1 VVVFEPARSIYRF
14 PARQADLADPLG
26 VVGAIEQ
33 NQVGLF
39 TKRIN
44 VAPDAGDILMHFFG
58 RPTMLAPMQT
68 PASKET
74 GVCIGLVAG
83 ARFAPDSEQLPIV
96 LANWRYEGV
105 KHAERQMVRVGQAA

>member
-83 ARFAPDSEQLPIV
+83 ARFAPDSDSLPV
-96 LANWRYEGV
+96 VTARWLYAGV
-105 KHAERQMVRVGQAA
+105 KQATREMVRVGVTA